1 MQRADRALRA
11 GVRRPG
17 RFALDRTLFQQR
29 QSVSEGKSD
38 RSTRKDRKAGLQVIQ
53 NLVMLHAPS
62 GI

>member
-1 MQRADRALRA
+1 VHFGRASDARHDLHWT
-11 GVRRPG
+11 G
-17 RFALDRTLFQQR
+17 RYFSSG
-29 QSVSEGKSD
+29 SVSEGKSD

>member
-1 MQRADRALRA
+1 MQRADRALWA

-29 QSVSEGKSD
+29 QSVSEGKRD
-38 RSTRKDRKAGLQVIQ
+38 RSTRKDQVIQ
-53 NLVMLHAPS
+53 NLEMLHASS